1 MNDDQPKLDS
11 GERLSVGGWVAI
23 VVLVLILGW
32 AGWYSVHAWSAT
44 GDVGI
49 SSTGWV
55 FLVIGIVFTL
65 AVGGG
70 LMALLFYS
78 SRNNFDR

>member
-1 MNDDQPKLDS
+1 M
-11 GERLSVGGWVAI
+11 I
-23 VVLVLILGW
+23 VVLVAILGW
-32 AGWYSVHAWSAT
+32 AGWYSVHAWSAI